1 MGLFSSKTIIN
12 VASSIYNMAGD
23 EKDRPIFLKNLIIR
37 NILSGTKRSLG
48 DTITTGYLQGPGI
61 KFRTFFRWAVDN
73 YDLIGMPTGKM
84 YAGDIISTETVA
96 AHVPHG
102 AGESVWV
109 QEARLGESDYAEW
122 AEQWMLANHPEEFG
136 EEWEADMDDATST
149 ILIKLPDGTEHSFVA
164 ADFQSGAK
172 YIFALYTISTGSTS
186 DPVEPGTSVPLAPGE
201 AFPPHTGYSLFSD
214 TTTTRTETLERVQ
227 TVTRTYSDN
236 RPPES
241 TTTTTSDDV
250 EVDRRV
256 RVYDKKTYLGNAE
269 DEDAKISRRD
279 ILRLIEDSE
288 VETEVTTTTTTT
300 DIGGGVTRTTTTIVT
315 EDVLEENNSYREDT
329 QKIYETKWEPLQKWI
344 YKIGSGINA
353 LDNLVN
359 EVDDL
364 GQFYPMIPVR
374 MDNRFIS
381 EMPGWEEQY
390 KLAKRAYRKG
400 TDGGK
405 YDDLMSELEDN
416 EDLEDMDYIYVVY
429 GVSLNVIDKSARR
442 YIYEFFKRLQQNQVG
457 AGSGATFAAEMAA
470 YTAAYN
476 VWLQWRNASNSDNGG
491 FLNNPGPEPTL
502 PPKPV
507 LPQNQI
513 RIAQKGENGGTDI
526 NYDIRMSWNFIS
538 ETDEVTG
545 KGKPGAKKNDLWLQH
560 MGSTS
565 FTDPTYTG
573 EGSYGNDDGGWRGPS
588 SNNTI
593 SYETTRVYWQYE
605 DNKYRYLDIAGLEHK
620 NFVYE
625 GKTVTITAK
634 EALNDGEESGFIIPL
649 HYATYRA
656 MRLVD
661 STQMGTACVFLVF
674 NVYEKKK
681 KKWWQSGFFAI
692 LFAIVVAIVSVVF
705 TGGAGFGLL
714 GAHMAVGSSLGL
726 TGMTA
731 AIVGSVANAL
741 AALVLTTLISKL
753 TENMGI
759 FGAILGAVIGIVV
772 SGAIMNFQ
780 MGGGFNFN
788 FADLM
793 KAENILKLL
802 DAAGQGYQ
810 AYVQASITDMQN
822 ELVKIQE
829 DANAELRRVR
839 EAFFE
844 QFGYGGGQIDPM
856 MFVDNSPVIAES
868 RDTFLARTLMTGSDV
883 AQMSHDMLSDY
894 VTLTTTL
901 PNAFT

>member
-12 VASSIYNMAGD
+12 VASSVYNMAGD

-37 NILSGTKRSLG
+37 NVLSGTKRSMG
-48 DTITTGYLQGPGI
+48 DTITTGYINGPGI

-73 YDLIGMPTGKM
+73 YGLIGLPTGSM
-84 YAGDIISTETVA
+84 YAGDIINTQTVA
-96 AHVPHG
+96 DHIPA
-102 AGESVWV
+102 AANETIWV
-109 QEARLGESDYAEW
+109 QEAKLGESDYGEW
-122 AEQWMLANHPEEFG
+122 ADQWMIEHYPDELDT
-136 EEWEADMDDATST
+136 EWEADLDDATST
-149 ILIKLPDGTEHSFVA
+149 IKIKRVGGQEHSFVA
-164 ADFQSGAK
+164 ENFVPGAK
-172 YIFALYTISTGSTS
+172 YIFALYTRSQNGTS
-186 DPVEPGTSVPLAPGE
+186 DPVEPGTSVPLDQGE
-201 AFPPHTGYSLFSD
+201 AFPSTTGYNLFSNTATD
-214 TTTTRTETLERVQ
+214 RTETLDR
-227 TVTRTYSDN
+227 TVTITRSYSDG
-236 RPPES
+236 RPNTGSS
-241 TTTTTSDDV
+241 TTTSEDV
-250 EVDRRV
+250 EVTRRV
-256 RVYDKKTYLGNAE
+256 RVYDKRTYLGND
-269 DEDAKISRRD
+269 DESDAKIARRD
-279 ILRLIEDSE
+279 ILRLIEDDK
-288 VETEVTTTTTTT
+288 VVTEVTTSTVEEN
-300 DIGGGVTRTTTTIVT
+300 IGGGVIRKTVTVTT

-329 QKIYETKWEPLQKWI
+329 QKLYETKWLPMRKWI
-344 YKIGSGINA
+344 YKIGDGINE
-353 LDNLVN
+353 LDNLVKM
-359 EVDDL
+359 VADY
-364 GQFYPMIPVR
+364 GQFYPVIPIR
-374 MDNRFIS
+374 MDNHFIS
-381 EMPGWEEQY
+381 DLPNWADQY
-390 KLAKRAYRKG
+390 ALAKRAYRKA

-405 YDDLMSELEDN
+405 YTKLQDELSESKDLK
-416 EDLEDMDYIYVVY
+416 DMDYIYVVY

-442 YIYEFFKRLQQNQVG
+442 YIYEFFQRLQTNQTG
-457 AGSGATFAAEMAA
+457 GPNSGSKFAADMAA
-470 YTAAYN
+470 YRAAYA
-476 VWLQWRNASNSDNGG
+476 VWLQWKNSNNGG
-491 FLNNPGPEPTL
+491 NQNGIGYNPQPEPPL
-502 PPKPV
+502 PPKPS
-507 LPQNQI
+507 LPSNEI

-526 NYDIRMSWNFIS
+526 NYDIRISWNFIA
-538 ETDEVTG
+538 ETLNQNG
-545 KGKPGAKKNDLWLQH
+545 KGKPGAKKNDIWLQH
-560 MGSTS
+560 LGTTTI
-565 FTDPTYTG
+565 TDPTYTG
-573 EGSYGNDDGGWRGPS
+573 ENSFDGWQGVRGNQSTSYDTMR
-588 SNNTI
+588 I
-593 SYETTRVYWQYE
+593 YWQYE
-605 DNKYRYLDIAGLEHK
+605 DDKYRYMDVAGLVHR
-620 NFVYE
+620 NYVYE

-634 EALNDGEESGFIIPL
+634 EALNDGEESGFLIPL

-692 LFAIVVAIVSVVF
+692 IFAVVVAIISVVF

-714 GAHMAVGSSLGL
+714 GAHMAVGSSFGL
-726 TGMTA
+726 TGMAA
-731 AIVGSVANAL
+731 AIAGSIANAL

-753 TENMGI
+753 TEGMGV

-802 DAAGQGYQ
+802 DAAGQGYS

-829 DANAELRRVR
+829 EANAELRRVR

-868 RDTFLARTLMTGSDV
+868 RDTFLTRTLMTGSDV